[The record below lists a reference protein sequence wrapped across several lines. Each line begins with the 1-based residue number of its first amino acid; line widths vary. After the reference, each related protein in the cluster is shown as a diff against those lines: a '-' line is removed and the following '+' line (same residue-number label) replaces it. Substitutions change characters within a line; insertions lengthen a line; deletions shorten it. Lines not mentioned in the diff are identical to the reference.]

1 MERSTPLILIAD
13 DQKPTIAILERIFI
27 REGYDTISVQNGLDA
42 IQKAQEEH
50 PDLILLDV
58 TMPILGGFETLKQ
71 LRETPSTADIPVI
84 LVTALEDSD
93 NVIKGIHL
101 GADDYIKKPFHPQEL
116 LARAISKIKAS
127 RLERAL
133 QAKRQTTEVLLRVS
147 ERLNRF
153 LQIDDDLIR
162 FIIYIIHD
170 LMPSEMIFHYFLSDK
185 QEILMQH
192 AFTTHSHEITS
203 NMPNWN
209 LEGFI
214 QHDDYVISWENDVG
228 IIPPYPCGM
237 LIKLMF
243 RGVTRGI
250 LGVVNYTAYN
260 DDLVQLF
267 IGLAHQITLSLE
279 NAELYQIKANYA
291 EELEHEVIKRTEEL
305 ASTQKMLIHSEK
317 LASIGRLV
325 AAIAHEINNPLLPIK
340 LDLEGI
346 MEDIELGHQVDL
358 DDIQHVFENINRI
371 ENTIKNLLGFTGNKE
386 FDSSNHTLINI
397 NQIIL
402 SIIDINRKLLLQQ
415 NIVIKEEFS
424 DVPLIYGN
432 RYQLEYIFMNL
443 ILNAR
448 DAMPKGG
455 DLTLKTALSADQKQV
470 FVTISDT
477 GFGISD
483 DIKDKIFEPFVS
495 SKENGNGL
503 GLYISYDIIQRHNG
517 TITVTTKEGQ
527 GTKFLIV
534 FDTVAKSNPG
544 QPMHQ

>member
-1 MERSTPLILIAD
+1 MERVNPLILIAD
-13 DQKPTIAILERIFI
+13 DQKPTLTILERIFL
-27 REGYDTISVQNGLDA
+27 REGYDVISVENGFDA
-42 IQKAQEEH
+42 VQKSQEEH
-50 PDLILLDV
+50 PDLVLLDV
-58 TMPILGGFETLKQ
+58 NMPILNGFEALKQ
-71 LRETPSTADIPVI
+71 LRESPSTSDIPVI
-84 LVTALEDSD
+84 LVTALEDADS
-93 NVIKGIHL
+93 VTKGLNL

-116 LARAISKIKAS
+116 LARVISKIKAS

-147 ERLNRF
+147 DRLNRF

-170 LMPSEMIFHYFLSDK
+170 LMPSEMIFNYFLSDK

-192 AFTTHSHEITS
+192 AFTIQTHEITS

-214 QHDDYVISWENDVG
+214 HHDDYVISWENDVS

-237 LIKLMF
+237 IIKLMF

-260 DDLVQLF
+260 DDLLQLF

-279 NAELYQIKANYA
+279 NAELYQVKANYA

-340 LDLEGI
+340 LDLEGV
-346 MEDIELGHQVDL
+346 MEDIELGHQVEL
-358 DDIQHVFENINRI
+358 SDIQHIFENINRI

-386 FDSSNHTLINI
+386 FDSGNQTLVDINLVI
-397 NQIIL
+397 
-402 SIIDINRKLLLQQ
+402 SSVIDINRKLLHQQ
-415 NIVIKEEFS
+415 NIIIDENFI
-424 DVPLIYGN
+424 DVPFIYGN

-443 ILNAR
+443 IINAK
-448 DAMPKGG
+448 DAMPNGG
-455 DLTLKTALSADQKQV
+455 TLSFKTYVSPDQKQV
-470 FVTISDT
+470 FTLISDT
-477 GFGISD
+477 GIGISA
-483 DIKDKIFEPFVS
+483 DIKDTIFEPFFS

-503 GLYISYDIIQRHNG
+503 GLYISYDIIQRHHG
-517 TITVTTKEGQ
+517 TITVTTKEGH
-527 GTKFLIV
+527 GTQFLIV
-534 FDTVAKSNPG
+534 FDAAPQSNQG
-544 QPMHQ
+544 QSMFP

>member
-1 MERSTPLILIAD
+1 MERLNPLILIAD
-13 DQKPTIAILERIFI
+13 DQKPTIMILERIFV
-27 REGYDTISVQNGLDA
+27 REGYDVISVQNGLEA
-42 IQKAQEEH
+42 LQKAQEEH

-58 TMPILGGFETLKQ
+58 NMPVLNGFDALKQ
-71 LRETPSTADIPVI
+71 LRETPSIADIPVI
-84 LVTALEDSD
+84 LVTALEDPN
-93 NVIKGIHL
+93 NVAKGINL

-127 RLERAL
+127 KLEKAL

-170 LMPSEMIFHYFLSDK
+170 LMPSEMIFHYFLSER

-192 AFTTHSHEITS
+192 AFTTHSHEITT
-203 NMPNWN
+203 NMPVWD
-209 LEGFI
+209 LRGFI
-214 QHDDYVISWENDVG
+214 QHDDYVISWTNDVG

-243 RGVTRGI
+243 KGVTRGI

-260 DDLVQLF
+260 DDLLQLF

-279 NAELYQIKANYA
+279 NAELYQIKDNYA
-291 EELEHEVIKRTEEL
+291 EELEQEVAKRTQEL

-340 LDLEGI
+340 LDLEGV
-346 MEDIELGHQVDL
+346 MEDIESGQQVQL
-358 DDIQHVFENINRI
+358 DDIQHIFGNINRI

-386 FDSSNHTLINI
+386 FDSSTHTLVDINEV
-397 NQIIL
+397 IL
-402 SIIDINRKLLLQQ
+402 SVIDINRKLLLQQ
-415 NIVIKEEFS
+415 NIIIQEDFS
-424 DVPLIYGN
+424 QVPYIYGN
-432 RYQLEYIFMNL
+432 KYQLEYIFMNL
-443 ILNAR
+443 IINAR
-448 DAMPKGG
+448 DAMLNGG
-455 DLTLKTALSADQKQV
+455 TLTFQTTASPTQEQV
-470 FVTISDT
+470 FVVISDT
-477 GFGISD
+477 GVGISN
-483 DIKDKIFEPFVS
+483 DIRDKIFEPFVS
-495 SKENGNGL
+495 SKETGNGL
-503 GLYISYDIIQRHNG
+503 GLYISYDIVQRHNG

-527 GTKFLIV
+527 GTQFLITLNSV
-534 FDTVAKSNPG
+534 PQSNQG
-544 QPMHQ
+544 QTMNP

>member
-13 DQKPTIAILERIFI
+13 DQKPMITILERIFL
-27 REGYDTISVQNGLDA
+27 REGYDVVSVDNGLDA
-42 IQKAQEEH
+42 FQKAQELH

-58 TMPILGGFETLKQ
+58 NMPVVDGFKTLQQ
-71 LRETPSTADIPVI
+71 LRELSSTADIPVI
-84 LVTALEDSD
+84 LVTALEDSE
-93 NVIKGIHL
+93 NVIKGLNL

-127 RLERAL
+127 RLEREL
-133 QAKRQTTEVLLRVS
+133 QAKQQTTEVLLRVS

-153 LQIDDDLIR
+153 LHIDDDLIR

-170 LMPSEMIFHYFLSDK
+170 LIPSEMIFNYFLSDK

-192 AFTTHSHEITS
+192 AFIARNHEIT
-203 NMPNWN
+203 NDMIDWD

-214 QHDDYVISWENDVG
+214 NHDDYVIIWENDIN

-243 RGVTRGI
+243 KGVPRGV
-250 LGVVNYTAYN
+250 LGVVNYTAYK
-260 DDLVQLF
+260 DDLLQLF

-279 NAELYQIKANYA
+279 NAELYQIKENYA
-291 EELEHEVIKRTEEL
+291 EELEHEVLKRTKEL

-346 MEDIELGHQVDL
+346 MEDIQLG
-358 DDIQHVFENINRI
+358 QHVQLEDVEHIFENINRI
-371 ENTIKNLLGFTGNKE
+371 ENTIKSLLGFTGNKE
-386 FDSSNHTLINI
+386 FDSGNHTLIDI
-397 NQIIL
+397 NQVI
-402 SIIDINRKLLLQQ
+402 SSVIDINRKLLSQH
-415 NIVIKEEFS
+415 NIIIQENF
-424 DVPLIYGN
+424 PPIPRIYGN

-443 ILNAR
+443 IINAR
-448 DAMPKGG
+448 DAMISGG
-455 DLTLKTALSADQKQV
+455 TLTIETMLSNDRKQV
-470 FVTISDT
+470 FVNVVDT
-477 GFGISD
+477 GVGISS

-495 SKENGNGL
+495 SKESGNGL
-503 GLYISYDIIQRHNG
+503 GLYISYDIVHRHDG
-517 TITVTTKEGQ
+517 SISVTSQEGQ
-527 GTKFLIV
+527 GTKFTIA
-534 FDTVAKSNPG
+534 FKVAPS
-544 QPMHQ
+544 QEQSMSQ